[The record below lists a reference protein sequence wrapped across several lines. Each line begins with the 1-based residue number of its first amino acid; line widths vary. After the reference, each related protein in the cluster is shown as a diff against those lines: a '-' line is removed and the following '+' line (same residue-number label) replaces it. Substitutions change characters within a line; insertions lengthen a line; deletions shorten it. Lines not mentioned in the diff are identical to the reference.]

1 MNNDREHM
9 CWFIRACLIY
19 VLQVDFVQDD
29 AKSLLVYIIEKYYDK
44 LKHIQY
50 VDIFEKMKIKYD
62 QVHNNVSRFILTVQ
76 IIVAFIFWF
85 IFSNGQF
92 LVVPRDS

>member
-1 MNNDREHM
+1 M
-9 CWFIRACLIY
+9 
-19 VLQVDFVQDD
+19 DFVQDD

-76 IIVAFIFWF
+76 MLGCEFCCLNLLYSFRPRR
-85 IFSNGQF
+85 FSRLKNNG
-92 LVVPRDS
+92 LNL